1 MEIAI
6 VSKAKNSIIYRHMAE
21 NSLTLKDLARD
32 IGVDYALLCAFMNF
46 RWAPAGKRRKKG
58 DFIDK
63 VENYFH
69 LPFEAVLP
77 LEVTREIADRL
88 SKKRVN
94 FIEAEFAEFVA
105 LQDVETKYISY
116 DQEERWEEAQL
127 PERIKKALSSLTEKE
142 ADIVRRRF
150 GIDPY
155 ERQYT
160 LREIAEH
167 YHVTTERIRQVE
179 ARALKKLQHKNRRAL
194 IDGTALFPQAKSEA
208 QPVNIQN
215 KRVTKE
221 RHVLIPSV

>member
-21 NSLTLKDLARD
+21 NRLTLKDLARG
-32 IGVDYALLCAFMNF
+32 IGVDYVRLSAFMNF
-46 RWAPAGKRRKKG
+46 RWIPTGKRRRHG
-58 DFIDK
+58 DFIDRI
-63 VENYFH
+63 EQYFH

-88 SKKRVN
+88 SRKRVN
-94 FIEAEFAEFVA
+94 FIEAEFVA